1 MKEQGMSQSPDN
13 GRGKYRV
20 RPMREEDI
28 PQVLDI
34 DHEAFSTQWPPVSYT
49 SLKQELKNRMAHYIV
64 LCSDSPADNPTVTG
78 QPPPGLW
85 QKIRALFITS
95 GPRPPEAPVPPRREN
110 IIGFAG
116 IWKIYDEAHVISI
129 AVRQTH
135 RRRGL
140 GELLM
145 LAVIHMAYQLQA
157 RVVTLE
163 VRVSNRIA
171 QELYVKYGFRSAGV
185 RHRYYTDNDE
195 DALIMTT
202 EPISSDSFRSNYQR
216 LRQAHINRW
225 PDIYNTI

>member
-1 MKEQGMSQSPDN
+1 MGQVPGSGCN
-13 GRGKYRV
+13 RYWL

-34 DHEAFSTQWPPVSYT
+34 DHEAFSTQWPPVSYA

-64 LCSDSPADNPTVTG
+64 LCA
-78 QPPPGLW
+78 
-85 QKIRALFITS
+85 S
-95 GPRPPEAPVPPRREN
+95 GPDFPTSSVSQPRPGVWQRVKARFIAGRTCQQARITPRHDRL
-110 IIGFAG
+110 IGFAG

-129 AVRQTH
+129 AVRQSC
-135 RRRGL
+135 RRQGF

-145 LAVIHMAYQLQA
+145 LAIFHMAFQLEA
-157 RVVTLE
+157 KVVTLE
-163 VRVSNRIA
+163 VRVSNRAA

-202 EPISSDSFRSNYQR
+202 EPINSASFKASYQR
-216 LRQAHINRW
+216 LRQAHIARW
-225 PDIYNTI
+225 PAFYGTV